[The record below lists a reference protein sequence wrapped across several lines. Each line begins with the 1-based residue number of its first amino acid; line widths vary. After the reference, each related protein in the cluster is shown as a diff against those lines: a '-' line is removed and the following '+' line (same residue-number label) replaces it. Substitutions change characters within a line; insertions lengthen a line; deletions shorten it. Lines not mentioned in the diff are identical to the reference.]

1 DYEQKYDEDEYCKEM
16 APNARFWRVYLDEAH
31 IYDAEMIEGWRDT
44 LDVLLVF
51 AGLFSAVVTTLVVQS
66 STALKPDYA
75 QISASLMI
83 ELIGIQRALA
93 KGSEIDAV
101 SPSALG
107 IDSLT
112 ASTLDYWCN
121 AFWFISLTLSLSA
134 ALMAVLV
141 KQWLQAYKSN
151 TFGTPKHQALVRQF
165 RLAGIEQWNV
175 PLIVGLLP
183 MVLHLALL
191 LFFVGL
197 TLFIFAL

>member
-1 DYEQKYDEDEYCKEM
+1 M
-16 APNARFWRVYLDEAH
+16 SRRP
-31 IYDAEMIEGWRDT
+31 
-44 LDVLLVF
+44 DVSVQ

-93 KGSEIDAV
+93 KGLAIDAV

-112 ASTLDYWCN
+112 ASALDYWCN

-141 KQWLQAYKSN
+141 KQWLQ
-151 TFGTPKHQALVRQF
+151 VRWF
-165 RLAGIEQWNV
+165 PLSESSSDAHAG
-175 PLIVGLLP
+175 L
-183 MVLHLALL
+183 
-191 LFFVGL
+191 
-197 TLFIFAL
+197 